1 MPPGSQGRPQ
11 DGFEVERL
19 ELEPVALVKLVLELD
34 PMKAKG
40 VEKALEDIHTLVAVG
55 EWWMNGG

>member
-1 MPPGSQGRPQ
+1 M
-11 DGFEVERL
+11 ERL

-40 VEKALEDIHTLVAVG
+40 VEEALEDIHTLVVMG
-55 EWWMNGG
+55 EWWVGGG

>member
-1 MPPGSQGRPQ
+1 
-11 DGFEVERL
+11 VERL
-19 ELEPVALVKLVLELD
+19 ELEPIALVKLVLEFD

-40 VEKALEDIHTLVAVG
+40 VEKALEDIHTLVVVG